1 MTILVGSHL
10 SFNAVRNK
18 LTPRL
23 GLMLPALDDELD
35 YGLGIEIP
43 SCKGMFRKL
52 RFAPADAN
60 PRIIR
65 HLGGSEPYQDYDTHH
80 LPLDFKIV
88 GWLAPLSKRRMACC
102 EHLHHRTDLLYGT
115 DP

>member
-23 GLMLPALDDELD
+23 GRILPALVDEID

-52 RFAPADAN
+52 RWAPTGAN
-60 PRIIR
+60 PKTVR
-65 HLGGSEPYQDYDTHH
+65 HLGGSEPYQDYDMHH
-80 LPLDFKIV
+80 LSLDFTIV
-88 GWLAPLSKRRMACC
+88 GRLVPLSK
-102 EHLHHRTDLLYGT
+102 
-115 DP
+115 